1 MAPRPS
7 RIPLPLAGLLALA
20 VAMGIG
26 RFAFTPVLPMM
37 QADLG
42 LSLAQGSWLASANYL
57 GYLLGALLVTVF
69 IWVAENVGT
78 FAAVWR
84 YPDQREA
91 WTLVGFGKF
100 GSWYLLMLLSYVLV
114 SLVNQ
119 PKLFAPEP
127 DGVPRASA

>member
-57 GYLLGALLVTVF
+57 GYLLGALLVTHLS
-69 IWVAENVGT
+69 WSPATLLRLGLWPQACATPSWTERWSCAPASGMGSASMSARRPRVG
-78 FAAVWR
+78 
-84 YPDQREA
+84 P
-91 WTLVGFGKF
+91 
-100 GSWYLLMLLSYVLV
+100 
-114 SLVNQ
+114 
-119 PKLFAPEP
+119 APRRP
-127 DGVPRASA
+127 SRTPITPVVPP